1 MNQPTHEF
9 ISTADQDPRFRCRAS
24 RRDALITGDPS
35 SKDTWLIRVKSLIP
49 ERIDPR
55 ALRPARS
62 HLVTEVCIAVKQ
74 TNKKF
79 TFDAHH
85 PKNSYHQVKHY
96 TEWLNDWLHVDKK
109 LDEEKRMSAK
119 NEAESYRK
127 NLGAWLQRTNPHF
140 RARRPSIL
148 DTRTDIGRRLG
159 SGVSPGLMKG
169 ADGGLPT
176 LQEVLQ
182 TLAGS
187 IATLETQVLALE
199 RQLANKE
206 D

>member
-9 ISTADQDPRFRCRAS
+9 ICTADQDPRFRCRAS

-35 SKDTWLIRVKSLIP
+35 SKDTWLIRGKSLIP

-74 TNKKF
+74 TSAMKKF

-85 PKNSYHQVKHY
+85 PKNTYQQVKHY
-96 TEWLNDWLHVDKK
+96 TEWLNAWLHVDKT
-109 LDEEKRMSAK
+109 LDKEERMSAK
-119 NEAESYRK
+119 TYR
-127 NLGAWLQRTNPHF
+127 NDLGAWLQRTNPHF

-176 LQEVLQ
+176 VGEVLQ